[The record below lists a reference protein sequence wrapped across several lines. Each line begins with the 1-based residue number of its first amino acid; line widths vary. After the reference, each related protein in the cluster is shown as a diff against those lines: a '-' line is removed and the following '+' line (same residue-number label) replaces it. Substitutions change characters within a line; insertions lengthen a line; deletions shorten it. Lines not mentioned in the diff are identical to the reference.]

1 MQIRS
6 TVRPGMRTQRR
17 VAAPL
22 ASPPEAAS
30 QSVAAG
36 ESGRSA
42 KEWAD
47 VMKARGTLVG
57 LVEPLGVTVGYLQTP
72 GESFTM
78 VKDTLSSL
86 WSGDYQGVSDGIDK
100 LAYKGY
106 HPEGVGGAIY
116 RSAQGLKAVTEGAV
130 GALEVYAGITS
141 NDKFLTA
148 MGAADLVEACSK
160 ATRAFQFDGVSLGL
174 SVAAN
179 FGRTA
184 LVAANLNK
192 FSRTQKMKTFL
203 DAGSSVASS
212 MVKSGILVTP
222 ALAVMSVC
230 GLGQLAYM
238 NVPPVRTRVDGVLD
252 RALGAKREPVVH
264 EQSDSVHSP
273 LVRFD
278 GSVSPGISISETN

>member
-6 TVRPGMRTQRR
+6 TVRPEARARTS
-17 VAAPL
+17 VIPL
-22 ASPPEAAS
+22 SVGSDEVVPERS
-30 QSVAAG
+30 LPTQSTVLAT
-36 ESGRSA
+36 EKRSA

-47 VMKARGTLVG
+47 VVKARGTLVG

-72 GESFTM
+72 GETFEM
-78 VKDTLSSL
+78 VKDTASAL
-86 WSGDYQGVSDGIDK
+86 WSGDYQGMSEGIDR

-106 HPEGVGGAIY
+106 HPDGVGGAIY

-148 MGAADLVEACSK
+148 MGGTDLVEAASK
-160 ATRAFQFDGVSLGL
+160 ATRAFQLDGVSLGL

-179 FGRTA
+179 VGRTV
-184 LVAANLNK
+184 LVASNLDK

-238 NVPPVRTRVDGVLD
+238 NVPAVRGKVDRLLD
-252 RALGAKREPVVH
+252 TAFGAEKKAAA
-264 EQSDSVHSP
+264 
-273 LVRFD
+273 
-278 GSVSPGISISETN
+278 GSTI